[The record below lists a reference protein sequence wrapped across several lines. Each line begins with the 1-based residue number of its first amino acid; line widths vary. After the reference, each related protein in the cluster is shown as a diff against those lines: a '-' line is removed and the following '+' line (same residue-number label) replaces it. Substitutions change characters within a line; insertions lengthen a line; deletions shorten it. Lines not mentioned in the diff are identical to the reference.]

1 MVTILHRQVDI
12 MITVIKVQT
21 VQAFILIMVV
31 IQSAVSMTYGIGVM
45 KKSKIPIGLRGEMNQ
60 GNKLN
65 VISV

>member
-45 KKSKIPIGLRGEMNQ
+45 KKSKIPISLRGR
-60 GNKLN
+60 
-65 VISV
+65 

>member
-45 KKSKIPIGLRGEMNQ
+45 KKSKIPICLRGEMNQ

>member
-45 KKSKIPIGLRGEMNQ
+45 EKSKIPIGLRGEMNQ